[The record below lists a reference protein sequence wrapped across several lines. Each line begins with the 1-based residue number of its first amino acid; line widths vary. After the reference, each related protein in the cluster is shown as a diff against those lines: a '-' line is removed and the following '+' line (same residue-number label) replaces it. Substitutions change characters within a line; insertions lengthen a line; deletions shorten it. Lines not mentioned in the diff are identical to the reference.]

1 MAIAE
6 RLNIHDHAR
15 EISFAVFRVAK
26 LIENPKLKKELEES
40 AIELVSKCGEIPYVP
55 YVPEGE
61 TLPYLPYIEK
71 LVNLVKFAEIVGEV
85 KSVNSTVLLRELEIL
100 KSAIMGSLGKKENID
115 LTNAFKK
122 VKVDSTPHGTNAAV
136 DKLLNE
142 IKTFNTAIDADIIGN
157 EEEPDLAES
166 ASWRIAEPPVV
177 IKPSNNNEKPNV
189 NIAIRQSAILAF
201 IRGLPNGCR
210 MRDLLTKFPEV
221 SERTLR
227 NDLQDLNA
235 GGLVERLGKG
245 ASSSFRGVTKHEII
259 AL

>member
-1 MAIAE
+1 MALAE
-6 RLNIHDHAR
+6 RPNIHDHTR

-55 YVPEGE
+55 YIPEGE

-71 LVNLVKFAEIVGEV
+71 LVNLVKLAEIVGEV
-85 KSVNSTVLLRELEIL
+85 KSVNSKVLLRELGIL
-100 KSAIMGSLGKKENID
+100 KSAIIGSLGKKE
-115 LTNAFKK
+115 
-122 VKVDSTPHGTNAAV
+122 
-136 DKLLNE
+136 
-142 IKTFNTAIDADIIGN
+142 DI
-157 EEEPDLAES
+157 DLAES
-166 ASWRIAEPPVV
+166 FARPEPAERTELPSVGRFSLPPS
-177 IKPSNNNEKPNV
+177 IKHEKPNV
-189 NIAIRQSAILAF
+189 NIAIRQSAIIAF